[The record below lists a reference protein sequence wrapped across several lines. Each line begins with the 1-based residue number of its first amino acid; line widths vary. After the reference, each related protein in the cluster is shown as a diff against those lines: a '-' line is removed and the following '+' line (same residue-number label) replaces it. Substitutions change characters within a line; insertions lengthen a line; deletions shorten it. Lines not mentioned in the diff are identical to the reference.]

1 MSGYVIRRLL
11 ALIPTLIGVLFAAFL
26 MLHLI
31 PGDPARVAAG
41 PDASDEDIALIR
53 ERYGLDKPL
62 WEQFALYLG
71 RVVQGDLGESFRSRR
86 PVVQEIARRLPATV
100 ELAAGGMLLA
110 VLLGV
115 PLGVAA
121 SLRPNTLLDN
131 LITGASVL
139 GISMPSFFLG
149 LILMIVFSAQLGLLP
164 PTGRGGIE
172 HLVLPSVTLGL
183 AYVATFARLTR
194 SNMLDVLSEDYIRTA
209 RAKGLR
215 RRRVIWW
222 HALVNAAIPL
232 LTLLGVYFGRLL
244 GGAVIIES
252 VFAWPGLG
260 RYMVDG
266 IVTRDFDVVQASILV
281 FATAIVLVN
290 LAVDLLYGIVDPR
303 LSRG

>member
-1 MSGYVIRRLL
+1 M
-11 ALIPTLIGVLFAAFL
+11 ALIPTLLGVLFAAFL

-41 PDASDEDIALIR
+41 PDASDEDITMIR

-62 WEQFALYLG
+62 WEQFAIYLG
-71 RVVQGDLGESFRSRR
+71 RVAQGDLGESVRTRR

-121 SLRPNTLLDN
+121 SLRPNTVVDN

-149 LILMIVFSAQLGLLP
+149 LILMIVFSARLGFLP
-164 PTGRGGIE
+164 PTGRGGLE
-172 HLVLPSVTLGL
+172 HLLMPSVTLGL

-209 RAKGLR
+209 RAKGLQ

-260 RYMVDG
+260 RYMVNG